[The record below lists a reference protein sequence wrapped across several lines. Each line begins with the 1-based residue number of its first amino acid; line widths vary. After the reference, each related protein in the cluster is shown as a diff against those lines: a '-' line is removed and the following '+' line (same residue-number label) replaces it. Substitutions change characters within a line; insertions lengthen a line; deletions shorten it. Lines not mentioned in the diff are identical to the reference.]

1 MKRDVYKIKKLL
13 AILISVILL
22 VGVLPLGTITASAAT
37 SGTTG
42 DCTWSLDGTV
52 LTISGNG
59 AMGDMSTSLPWGTAI
74 TSVIIEDGVTSIGW
88 DAFSS
93 CTSLK
98 NVFIPKS
105 VVLIKTMAFFGC
117 SGIKNI
123 YFEGSAEE
131 WNNITILS
139 GNDYLENATV
149 YFRIHKNGDLNGD
162 KTTNVLDFIALNK
175 AIADNDASA
184 DVNSDGTVDARDLV
198 YLKKIL
204 LGVI

>member
-52 LTISGNG
+52 
-59 AMGDMSTSLPWGTAI
+59 
-74 TSVIIEDGVTSIGW
+74 
-88 DAFSS
+88 
-93 CTSLK
+93 
-98 NVFIPKS
+98 
-105 VVLIKTMAFFGC
+105 
-117 SGIKNI
+117 
-123 YFEGSAEE
+123 
-131 WNNITILS
+131 
-139 GNDYLENATV
+139 
-149 YFRIHKNGDLNGD
+149 
-162 KTTNVLDFIALNK
+162 
-175 AIADNDASA
+175 
-184 DVNSDGTVDARDLV
+184 DVSDLV